1 MLISKTQKNISLETR
16 ENSFRNHTNMQTGE
30 EKASTD
36 TTKRNTETNTE
47 EEEEVIFKKKT
58 KMVFDASKLINSVE
72 SREKDDCGFLDLL
85 CQAVIEKIDNFVDY
99 RYSKNK
105 FGLHKIEL
113 IIENVHPSLKSS
125 KALANC
131 LSEHLEDDVESHSLR
146 EGTFSCYVVVEV

>member
-1 MLISKTQKNISLETR
+1 
-16 ENSFRNHTNMQTGE
+16 MQPGE

-36 TTKRNTETNTE
+36 TTIQRKTELENTE
-47 EEEEVIFKKKT
+47 EKEVIFKKKT
-58 KMVFDASKLINSVE
+58 KMVFDASKLINGVE

-85 CQAVIEKIDNFVDY
+85 CQAVITKIDNFIDY

-105 FGLHKIEL
+105 FGIHQLEITIH
-113 IIENVHPSLKSS
+113 NVHALKSS

-131 LSEHLEDDVESHSLR
+131 LSEHLEDEVDKHSLR

>member
-1 MLISKTQKNISLETR
+1 
-16 ENSFRNHTNMQTGE
+16 MQTGE

-36 TTKRNTETNTE
+36 TTQKNTETNMEE

-85 CQAVIEKIDNFVDY
+85 CQAVIEKIDKYVDY

-105 FGLHKIEL
+105 FGLHRIEL
-113 IIENVHPSLKSS
+113 VIENVHPSLKSS

-131 LSEHLEDDVESHSLR
+131 LSEHLEDDVESHSLK
-146 EGTFSCYVVVEV
+146 EETFSCYVVVEV